1 MEFSAC
7 SHALPHLSGVP
18 SHPGVLAYRG
28 FRLAAAEAC
37 RRLDPPADAV
47 ILILVTE
54 GELRISE
61 PPDHQAPFVV
71 RRASVRGLRT
81 SGLHFEHRTAVT
93 GVEVA
98 LAPWA
103 AFRLF
108 GVPLRRLSHRVVELD
123 PLLPAGRCAALLRAL
138 GAADDWPERFR
149 LLDTELGILLARGPA
164 PAVPV
169 ARAWRSLTQAAAA
182 PSVAELAREV
192 GLSQSQLVRRFLEQ
206 VGVTPKAAA
215 RIVRLRRTLGLM
227 AGGCSA
233 ADAALRTGYCDQAHF
248 SREFKAMTGI
258 SPRGFRLRAH
268 ASGSTGPELIPGRS
282 PEVAEFIQDRAA
294 TPLR

>member
-18 SHPGVLAYRG
+18 SHPGVLGYRG

-37 RRLDPPADAV
+37 RRLEPPADAV
-47 ILILVTE
+47 ILFLVTE
-54 GELRISE
+54 GELLISE
-61 PPDHQAPFVV
+61 PPHHQAPFVV
-71 RRASVRGLRT
+71 RRASVCGLCTHGLR
-81 SGLHFEHRTAVT
+81 FEHRTAVT

-103 AFRLF
+103 AFRLL
-108 GVPLRRLSHRVVELD
+108 GTPLRHLSRRVVELD
-123 PLLPAGRCAALLRAL
+123 TLLPAGRCAALLRAL
-138 GAADDWPERFR
+138 GASGDWRERFR
-149 LLDTELGILLARGPA
+149 MLDAELGALLARGPV

-192 GLSQSQLVRRFLEQ
+192 GLSQSQLARRFVEQ

-233 ADAALRTGYCDQAHF
+233 ADAALQTGYCDQAHF
-248 SREFKAMTGI
+248 SREFKAMTGVP
-258 SPRGFRLRAH
+258 PRRF
-268 ASGSTGPELIPGRS
+268 
-282 PEVAEFIQDRAA
+282 
-294 TPLR
+294 PLGG